1 MEFSICERNIYI
13 NENKNILLDKDKLV
27 VSWNDLYPVL
37 NDCRL
42 GRYKL
47 KQNWI
52 ELLDRDKLVVLE
64 NDPTPVLNDCSLG
77 RYKQQ
82 NQIIKYFQ

>member
-1 MEFSICERNIYI
+1 M
-13 NENKNILLDKDKLV
+13 NENILLDKDKLV
-27 VSWNDLYPVL
+27 VTWNDSIPVV

-52 ELLDRDKLVVLE
+52 ELLDKDKLVVFTNE
-64 NDPTPVLNDCSLG
+64 KFPVLNDCRLG
-77 RYKQQ
+77 RYILKQ
-82 NQIIKYFQ
+82 N